1 MTASLVCAL
10 KPPLL
15 ASRSRPLTRNYA
27 HGEVREGVHVRTERM
42 NECDGWRAKVSVSI
56 RLSVNRKPRLC
67 NQCGFSPRACSPIDW
82 AFGHSP
88 SQPASQP
95 RSSPETDCKTQCLVS
110 APCKIYI
117 ASDSNNQCICIC
129 GLPKGRIGD
138 EVCTPVTEKN
148 VRSHRI
154 CLTGQSWRRETC
166 QLFLE

>member
-1 MTASLVCAL
+1 MNVVDGGQKCLCLSVCLSTASLAYAINAAF
-10 KPPLL
+10 PP
-15 ASRSRPLTRNYA
+15 
-27 HGEVREGVHVRTERM
+27 EHVPT
-42 NECDGWRAKVSVSI
+42 
-56 RLSVNRKPRLC
+56 
-67 NQCGFSPRACSPIDW
+67 IDW

-138 EVCTPVTEKN
+138 EVCAPVTEKN